1 MMRRMLVAAL
11 VLGSLGC
18 DTEAEKAEQAER
30 QRQEQEFVI
39 AVGRS
44 PSPDKINAA
53 GRRDLHIVA
62 RLNLHMLAISL
73 LEQGANANVK
83 DNKKL
88 LSYSGTFSDG
98 NFNHGDTNHIFGRLG
113 EDFKIFGQASKAAQP
128 SQGSFDNPAFG
139 NHLESVRRF
148 RGDIDAEP

>member
-18 DTEAEKAEQAER
+18 DTEAEKAEQAEK

-83 DNKKL
+83 DNDGWTPLHWALKGMPPQPPRP
-88 LSYSGTFSDG
+88 YSSTVPTS
-98 NFNHGDTNHIFGRLG
+98 TPKTMTAGRRYTG
-113 EDFKIFGQASKAAQP
+113 P
-128 SQGSFDNPAFG
+128 
-139 NHLESVRRF
+139 
-148 RGDIDAEP
+148 